1 MAIITHLMINYRI
14 SAQLFAP
21 RVLNLS
27 SYHNSIT
34 YLSSSD
40 SGISSKFVEVMEG
53 FNVKGPVDNVTETI
67 LEYGKGHLA
76 EYRSQMVVAAE
87 FLPVKAAAGITFFC
101 KIRNLVMCSRHL
113 TSISLTVTPKRHH
126 LTSLLSFY
134 LLLLFYPN

>member
-67 LEYGKGHLA
+67 LDYGKGHLA

-87 FLPVKAAAGITFFC
+87 FLPVKAAAGITFFA
-101 KIRNLVMCSRHL
+101 KFA
-113 TSISLTVTPKRHH
+113 TSSCALG
-126 LTSLLSFY
+126 TSLLSH
-134 LLLLFYPN
+134 L